1 MSDGAISNSLEEME
15 NVDPNDCEIF
25 KTLLAAERIKQGIKN
40 VEIQTNNQNN
50 GQLLN
55 LDNVEFLNFEELDED
70 SRQNVLSLQSEPSAE
85 NTPSKSQENIS
96 PAKLDKFNESTEVD
110 EETRVVISSSGHKAP
125 G

>member
-1 MSDGAISNSLEEME
+1 MSDGAISNLLEEME